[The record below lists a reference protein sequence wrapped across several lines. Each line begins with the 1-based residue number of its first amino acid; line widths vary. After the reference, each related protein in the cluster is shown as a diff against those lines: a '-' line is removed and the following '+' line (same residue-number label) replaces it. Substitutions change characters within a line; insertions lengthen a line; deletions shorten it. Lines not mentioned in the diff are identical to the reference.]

1 MNFPFPRAQMDIKR
15 RQADGRYV
23 LWAYIPD
30 PALKFN
36 QKLSK
41 YPGMPP
47 IKTWQAIGVF
57 EVHKEA
63 EQTRDAIRKAAA

>member
-15 RQADGRYV
+15 RQADNRYV

-30 PALKFN
+30 PAIRFN
-36 QKLSK
+36 QKLNK

-47 IKTWQAIGVF
+47 IKAWQAVGVF
-57 EVHKEA
+57 KDHKEA
-63 EQTRDAIRKAAA
+63 EQAREAIRKGAA